1 MSSDWSLNPAN
12 NKYYYFSQIEQCYI
26 YQSGEKIFVYQPPDA
41 GSSIRGLPPSLP
53 EIGNIRLQSIRT
65 ESSSISQS
73 GKGPQLRTSF
83 LPLPTSPLP
92 PPPPRPPPRPPPP
105 PHLTVKVRLP
115 RRYKRSPA
123 RITKRVAIET
133 LGHGLAPTDVLEVSF
148 SDDGEDNV
156 PTARQEKKKGAI
168 NLNTDVAPTP
178 SNLIKGME
186 KREVATKNDPETT
199 SIAGI
204 PNQKLPSRR
213 VSIPPAYSYSN
224 LNPARYRSYPMA
236 VRNIRQI

>member
-53 EIGNIRLQSIRT
+53 EIGNTRLQSTRT
-65 ESSSISQS
+65 EPSSISQS
-73 GKGPQLRTSF
+73 GTGS
-83 LPLPTSPLP
+83 SLP
-92 PPPPRPPPRPPPP
+92 PPPPPP

-115 RRYKRSPA
+115 RRYERSPGHV
-123 RITKRVAIET
+123 IKRVAIKI
-133 LGHGLAPTDVLEVSF
+133 LGYALAPESALEVSF
-148 SDDGEDNV
+148 SDDGEDSV
-156 PTARQEKKKGAI
+156 STARQEKKGAV
-168 NLNTDVAPTP
+168 NLNADEAPTP

-186 KREVATKNDPETT
+186 KREVATKNDSETT
-199 SIAGI
+199 SIDGI

-213 VSIPPAYSYSN
+213 VSILPAY
-224 LNPARYRSYPMA
+224 
-236 VRNIRQI
+236 I